1 MRYDNI
7 VPRGKTRR
15 THDRQEEIVMKKSI
29 TGITAAALVVV
40 LLVAG
45 YATMTVRVPTGYTAI
60 VTTFGRVEDYTLE
73 AGFHFKSPVQNVVLM
88 DNRIQKVSFVTQAF
102 SSDIQ
107 QVDIAGSINFSIDKQ
122 TAMRLYSG
130 IGVNYFENL
139 LHPRLLEKIKSVIS
153 AYTAEELIGKRDML
167 SDTIVEGLRVEMMDY
182 GISIAS
188 VNLEDIDFTDAFT
201 DAIEAKQVAT
211 QRALQA
217 KVEQEQKTMEA
228 QAAAERQKI
237 DAEAAAEV
245 ARIQAEAAQYAGEK
259 EAEMN
264 RKLAESL
271 TGDLVRYYLVQ
282 KWDGALPRFM
292 TSSSD
297 NMILDI
303 AGAMADGAE

>member
-1 MRYDNI
+1 MKNTI
-7 VPRGKTRR
+7 VP
-15 THDRQEEIVMKKSI
+15 VV
-29 TGITAAALVVV
+29 ALVLVV
-40 LLVAG
+40 ALLAVG

-60 VTTFGRVEDYTLE
+60 VTTFGKVEDYTLE
-73 AGFHFKSPVQNVVLM
+73 AGFHFKSPIQNVVLM
-88 DNRIQKVSFVTQAF
+88 DNRIQKVSFTTEAF

-107 QVDIAGSINFSIDKQ
+107 QVDVAGSINFSIDKQ

-153 AYTAEELIGKRDML
+153 AYTSEELIGKRDML
-167 SDTIVEGLRVEMMDY
+167 SDTIVEELRLEMQDY
-182 GISIAS
+182 GITIAS

-228 QAAAERQKI
+228 EAAAERQKI
-237 DAEAAAEV
+237 DAQAAAEV

-271 TGDLVRYYLVQ
+271 TNDLVRYYLVQ
-282 KWDGALPRFM
+282 KWDGAMPRFM
-292 TSSSD
+292 TSATDSL
-297 NMILDI
+297 MLDI
-303 AGAMADGAE
+303 TSALNDAEE

>member
-1 MRYDNI
+1 M
-7 VPRGKTRR
+7 TRKEVR
-15 THDRQEEIVMKKSI
+15 MMKK
-29 TGITAAALVVV
+29 TYAPVVAAALIVV
-40 LLVAG
+40 LLAAG

-60 VTTFGRVEDYTLE
+60 VTTFGKVEDYTLE

-88 DNRIQKVSFVTQAF
+88 DNRIQKVSFTTQAF

-167 SDTIVEGLRVEMMDY
+167 SGTIVEELRVEMQDY
-182 GISIAS
+182 GISIES

-282 KWDGALPRFM
+282 KWDGAMPRFM
-292 TSSSD
+292 TSASD
-297 NMILDI
+297 SLMMDI
-303 AGAMADGAE
+303 TGALGDAE

>member
-1 MRYDNI
+1 M
-7 VPRGKTRR
+7 
-15 THDRQEEIVMKKSI
+15 MKKTYLPI
-29 TGITAAALVVV
+29 AALALVVV

-88 DNRIQKVSFVTQAF
+88 DNRIQKVSFTTQAF

-139 LHPRLLEKIKSVIS
+139 LHPRLLETIKSVIS
-153 AYTAEELIGKRDML
+153 AYTAEELIGKRDTL
-167 SDTIVEGLRVEMMDY
+167 SDSIVDQLRDQMKDY
-182 GISIAS
+182 GVSIES

-228 QAAAERQKI
+228 QASAERQKI

-271 TGDLVRYYLVQ
+271 TSDLVRYYLVQ
-282 KWDGALPRFM
+282 KWDGAMPRFM
-292 TSSSD
+292 TGSSD
-297 NMILDI
+297 SLMLDI
-303 AGAMADGAE
+303 TSALADAEE

>member
-1 MRYDNI
+1 MKKTTI
-7 VPRGKTRR
+7 VPL
-15 THDRQEEIVMKKSI
+15 V
-29 TGITAAALVVV
+29 AAALIVV
-40 LLVAG
+40 LLAVG
-45 YATMTVRVPTGYTAI
+45 YGTMTVRVPTGYTAI

-88 DNRIQKVSFVTQAF
+88 DNRIQKVSFTTQAF

-139 LHPRLLEKIKSVIS
+139 LHPRLLEKVKSVIS
-153 AYTAEELIGKRDML
+153 AYTAEELIGKRDSL
-167 SDTIVEGLRVEMMDY
+167 SNTIVEELRTEMQDY
-182 GISIAS
+182 GISIES

-217 KVEQEQKTMEA
+217 KVEQEQKNMEA
-228 QAAAERQKI
+228 MAAAERQKI

-271 TGDLVRYYLVQ
+271 TSDLVRYYLVQ
-282 KWDGALPRFM
+282 KWDGAMPRFM
-292 TSSSD
+292 TGSSD
-297 NMILDI
+297 NLILDI
-303 AGAMADGAE
+303 AGAMNDTDAE

>member
-1 MRYDNI
+1 MKNTI
-7 VPRGKTRR
+7 VP
-15 THDRQEEIVMKKSI
+15 VV
-29 TGITAAALVVV
+29 ALVLVV
-40 LLVAG
+40 ALLAVG

-60 VTTFGRVEDYTLE
+60 VTTFGKVEDYTLE
-73 AGFHFKSPVQNVVLM
+73 AGFHFKSPIQNVVLM
-88 DNRIQKVSFVTQAF
+88 DNRIQKVSFTTEAF

-107 QVDIAGSINFSIDKQ
+107 QVDVAGSINFSIDKQ

-167 SDTIVEGLRVEMMDY
+167 SDTIVEELRLEMQDY
-182 GISIAS
+182 GITIAS

-228 QAAAERQKI
+228 EAAAERQKI
-237 DAEAAAEV
+237 DAQAAAEV

-282 KWDGALPRFM
+282 KWDGAMPRFM
-292 TSSSD
+292 TSGSD
-297 NMILDI
+297 SLMMDI
-303 AGAMADGAE
+303 TGVLSGDGE

>member
-1 MRYDNI
+1 MNKTF
-7 VPRGKTRR
+7 VPM
-15 THDRQEEIVMKKSI
+15 IAV
-29 TGITAAALVVV
+29 ALVLI
-40 LLVAG
+40 LLVVG
-45 YATMTVRVPTGYTAI
+45 YGTMTVRVPTGYTAI

-73 AGFHFKSPVQNVVLM
+73 AGFHFKSPFQNVVLM
-88 DNRIQKVSFVTQAF
+88 DNRIQKVSFTTQAF

-107 QVDIAGSINFSIDKQ
+107 QVDIVGSINFSIDKQ

-139 LHPRLLEKIKSVIS
+139 LHPRLLEKVKSVIS

-167 SDTIVEGLRVEMMDY
+167 SSTIVDRLRDEMLVH
-182 GISIAS
+182 GITIES
-188 VNLEDIDFTDAFT
+188 VNLEDIDFTNAFT

-245 ARIQAEAAQYAGEK
+245 ARIQAEAAQYAGER

-271 TGDLVRYYLVQ
+271 TDPLVRYYLVQ
-282 KWDGALPRFM
+282 KWDGAMPRFM
-292 TSSSD
+292 TSGSD
-297 NMILDI
+297 SLILDI
-303 AGAMADGAE
+303 TGALAGDGE

>member
-1 MRYDNI
+1 M
-7 VPRGKTRR
+7 
-15 THDRQEEIVMKKSI
+15 MKKTYLPI
-29 TGITAAALVVV
+29 AAIALVVA
-40 LLVAG
+40 LLFAV

-60 VTTFGRVEDYTLE
+60 VTTFGKVEDYTLE

-88 DNRIQKVSFVTQAF
+88 DNRIQKVSFITQAF

-139 LHPRLLEKIKSVIS
+139 LHPRLLEKVKSVIS

-167 SDTIVEGLRVEMMDY
+167 SHTIVEELRGEMQDY
-182 GISIAS
+182 GVSIDS

-271 TGDLVRYYLVQ
+271 TSDLVRYYLVQ
-282 KWDGALPRFM
+282 KWNGAMPRFM

-297 NMILDI
+297 SLMLDI
-303 AGAMADGAE
+303 TGALAETDE